1 MTIRQFAVAYVAG
14 GAALLVLDAV
24 WLSTMAERLYRPA
37 IGHLMQ
43 PGFDMKAA
51 AIFYALYLAGIVFF
65 AVVPALE
72 ARSWT
77 AALGRGALLGFI
89 AYATYDFTNKATL
102 KDWPWRL
109 TLIDL
114 AWGTI
119 VTAAAAA
126 AACAAALVFGGDA
139 GR

>member
-14 GAALLVLDAV
+14 GLALLALDAA
-24 WLSTMAERLYRPA
+24 WLSTMAGRLYRPA

-43 PGFDMKAA
+43 PGFDAKAA
-51 AIFYALYLAGIVFF
+51 AIFYVLYLAGLVFF
-65 AVVPALE
+65 AVAPALE

-77 AALGRGALLGFI
+77 SALGRGALLGFI
-89 AYATYDFTNKATL
+89 AYATYDLTNQATL

-114 AWGTI
+114 AWGTFM
-119 VTAAAAA
+119 TAAAAA
-126 AACAAALVFGGDA
+126 AGCRAALAFDGD
-139 GR
+139 